1 MAKNTRGEVE
11 NGLGEDDRLGWING
25 DDRRSKELSNVLTW
39 LLLLLASGE
48 AAILIINHAEV
59 RRDVDT
65 ERKNGAEE

>member
-1 MAKNTRGEVE
+1 MGMA
-11 NGLGEDDRLGWING
+11 GLGRSTG
-25 DDRRSKELSNVLTW
+25 RSKELPNILTC
-39 LLLLLASGE
+39 LLLLLDSGE